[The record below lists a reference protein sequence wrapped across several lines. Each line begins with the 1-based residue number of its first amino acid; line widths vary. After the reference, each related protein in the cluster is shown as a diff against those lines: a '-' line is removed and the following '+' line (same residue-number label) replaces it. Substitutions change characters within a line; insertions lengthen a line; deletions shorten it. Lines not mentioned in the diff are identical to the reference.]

1 MKFMHEI
8 SKVCRTI
15 WLRTDRSVMPT
26 HTADWHHLLAV
37 QNALHRGVFAMVD
50 MNRREFYEI
59 EVDDMW
65 YYIHIPSRIGGVYL
79 IAAGRNRCARPI
91 ARNEAQLFDS
101 CCV

>member
-1 MKFMHEI
+1 
-8 SKVCRTI
+8 
-15 WLRTDRSVMPT
+15 
-26 HTADWHHLLAV
+26 
-37 QNALHRGVFAMVD
+37 MVD
-50 MNRREFYEI
+50 MTRREFYEI